1 MHLKE
6 VFSED
11 FLFSGTSNFTYS
23 GLDRNIETNNFVKD
37 NDLVQD
43 RKDMFK
49 QLLNFSDTLDA

>member
-49 QLLNFSDTLDA
+49 